1 MFSHKYSVHT
11 TDTVFLDAY
20 KKLHSSSLF
29 VLAFGIAPRKKGIKS
44 GINCYCYKETGTVV
58 MVVRDLGWGGGGVE
72 NAC

>member
-1 MFSHKYSVHT
+1 MEKAVVIFNR
-11 TDTVFLDAY
+11 L
-20 KKLHSSSLF
+20 SLLFHF

-58 MVVRDLGWGGGGVE
+58 MVIRDLGWGGGGVE